1 MSVENT
7 ILLFLETLKNQRKL
21 SDHTLRGYRTDLLAW
36 NESLKSAQIFEI
48 KALEVELSPLHLRA
62 YLSRRM
68 DELKKISLCRHLSSI
83 RGFLKFLRTE
93 GWIARDIGAL
103 VPLPKAK
110 PKLPEFLR
118 VDEIEDLI
126 EAPDAST
133 VLGRRD
139 RALFELIYGCGL
151 RVSEAVGLNVS
162 DLDFSTGWIKV
173 LGKGSKERMIP
184 LAEAAASAIREML
197 TDRSSL
203 EATGE
208 DALFINF
215 RGTRLT
221 TRSVARI
228 LTKHLMRIAASHMIS
243 PHGLR
248 HSFATHL
255 LANGAD
261 LRGIQEL
268 LGHSRLSTT
277 QRYTHL
283 DLGGVVDEYRSAH
296 PLMKAKK

>member
-1 MSVENT
+1 MGVDQA
-7 ILLFLETLKNQRKL
+7 IGLFLESLKNQRKL
-21 SDHTLRGYRTDLLAW
+21 SDHTLRGYRSDLLAW
-36 NESLKSAQIFEI
+36 NESLRSSGILEVR
-48 KALEVELSPLHLRA
+48 ALETELSPLHLRT
-62 YLSRRM
+62 YLARKM
-68 DELKKISLCRHLSSI
+68 DGLKKISLCRHLSSI
-83 RGFLKFLRTE
+83 RSFLKFLRNE

-103 VPLPKAK
+103 VPLPKVK
-110 PKLPEFLR
+110 QKLPEFLR

-151 RVSEAVGLNVS
+151 RVSEAVGLNLS
-162 DLDFSTGWIKV
+162 DIDFTGGWIKV

-184 LAEAAASAIREML
+184 LAEAAASALREML
-197 TDRSSL
+197 LDRNIQS
-203 EATGE
+203 AP
-208 DALFINF
+208 LFTNF

-228 LTKHLMRIAASHMIS
+228 LTKHLLRIAASHMIS

-283 DLGGVVDEYRSAH
+283 DLGGIVDEYRSAH
-296 PLMKAKK
+296 PLMKPKK

>member
-1 MSVENT
+1 MGIEKA
-7 ILLFLETLKNQRKL
+7 ILLFLESLKNQRKL
-21 SDHTLRGYRTDLLAW
+21 SEHTLRGYRADLMAW
-36 NESLKSAQIFEI
+36 NQSLKDSGILEI
-48 KALEVELSPLHLRA
+48 RALETELSPLHLRA
-62 YLSRRM
+62 YLARKM

-83 RGFLKFLRTE
+83 RGFLKFLRQE
-93 GWIARDIGAL
+93 GFIARDIGSL

-110 PKLPEFLR
+110 QKLPEFLR
-118 VDEIEDLI
+118 VDEMEDLI
-126 EAPDAST
+126 EAPDVST

-151 RVSEAVGLNVS
+151 RVSEAVALNAHDIEFTS
-162 DLDFSTGWIKV
+162 GWIKV
-173 LGKGSKERMIP
+173 LGKGSKERMVP
-184 LAEAAASAIREML
+184 LADAAASAIREML
-197 TDRSSL
+197 SDRSG
-203 EATGE
+203 TKWGE
-208 DALFINF
+208 PLFTNF

-228 LTKHLMRIAASHMIS
+228 LTKHLLRIAASHMIS

-283 DLGGVVDEYRSAH
+283 DLGGIVDEYRSAH
-296 PLMKAKK
+296 PLMKPKK